1 MEELLGKFPR
11 MRIAVLGDFF
21 LDKYLVID
29 RSLSEVSLE
38 TGLEAYQVV
47 ERRCSPGAAGTVAS
61 NLVALGAGRIYAIGV
76 IGDDGEGYEL
86 RKGLLKMEVDIDN
99 LLVLPDRFTPTYMKP
114 MLREEGREREMN
126 RMDVKNRSPLSCE
139 AEDHIIQAMYSL
151 LPKVD
156 GFAVSDQVQE
166 RNCGVVTDR
175 VREALADVGRAHPEK
190 PILAD
195 SRERIGNF
203 RWVVVKPNRYE
214 AARAVHPGHE
224 GEVDEGLILESG
236 RRLVERT
243 GRPAFITMGEE
254 GAMVF
259 RKDRAVRVPG
269 FRVRGEVDTV
279 GAGDSFMAGALL
291 TLCAGGSPE
300 EAAVVGNL
308 VASVTVQQLGT
319 TGTASPEQVLERFK
333 EWGHHFGVYSVM

>member
-1 MEELLGKFPR
+1 MDLGRMEELLSTFPR

-47 ERRCSPGAAGTVAS
+47 ERRCSPGAAGTVTS
-61 NLVALGAGRIYAIGV
+61 NLAALRAGRIYALGV

-99 LLVLPDRFTPTYMKP
+99 LLVLPDRFTPTYTKP
-114 MLREEGREREMN
+114 MLREDGKEREMN
-126 RMDVKNRSPLSCE
+126 RMDIKNRLPLPSE
-139 AEDHIIQAMYSL
+139 AEDHIIRAIYSL

-175 VREALADVGRAHPEK
+175 VREALAEIGRAHPEK
-190 PILAD
+190 PILVD
-195 SRERIGNF
+195 SRERIGKF

-214 AARAVHPGHE
+214 AARAVYPGHE
-224 GEVDEGLILESG
+224 GNVMESG

-243 GRPAFITMGEE
+243 GRPVFITMGEE
-254 GAMVF
+254 GTMVF
-259 RKDRAVRVPG
+259 RKDKVVHVPA
-269 FRVRGEVDTV
+269 FRVQGEIDPV

-291 TLCAGGSPE
+291 SLCAGGSPE
-300 EAAVVGNL
+300 EAAVVGNV
-308 VASVTVQQLGT
+308 VASITIQQLGT

-333 EWGHHFGVYSVM
+333 VTDFPSHTSLHS